1 MAREAAADHAA
12 PTWINCG
19 SDFVTLRVVVRPG
32 VSRKGVVRV
41 DARGL
46 VIALNSRPEHGKAND
61 ELVEYLARTL
71 KLPRSAVTI
80 ARGVASRNKIIRI
93 ATETP
98 ETLAAA
104 LTRLQ
109 AETKI

>member
-1 MAREAAADHAA
+1 MAREAAADHADS
-12 PTWINCG
+12 TWINCG

-80 ARGVASRNKIIRI
+80 VRGGASRYKIVRI
-93 ATETP
+93 ATRNP
-98 ETLAAA
+98 QTLVVA
-104 LTRLQ
+104 LARLE
-109 AETKI
+109 AEA